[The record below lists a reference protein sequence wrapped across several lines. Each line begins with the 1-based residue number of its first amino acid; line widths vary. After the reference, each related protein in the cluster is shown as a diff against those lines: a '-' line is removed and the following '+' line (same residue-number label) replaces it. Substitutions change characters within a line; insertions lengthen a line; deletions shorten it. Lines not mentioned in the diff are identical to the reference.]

1 MRQKLAIALSLL
13 IGIVGAKAETQLP
26 SISLHLVG
34 DSTMSDKTNLAY
46 PERGWGQV
54 LPEFGLPQ
62 LSIKNH
68 AANGRSTKRFVDE
81 GRWSSVLSSLSAND
95 YVLIQFGHN
104 DQKREDP
111 ARFASADI
119 DYVNYLRQFIDDVE
133 SKGATAIIASS
144 ICRRHY
150 TDTGVLKRT
159 LTDYA
164 LAARRVASEKGV
176 LFVPMNRRTCEFL
189 TETGEAESQ
198 QYFIQV
204 PPDLYGRYPQ
214 GKIDN
219 THLNVVGA
227 AKVAQF
233 FVRELKT
240 LDHPLSDY
248 FYRDTL

>member
-1 MRQKLAIALSLL
+1 MSRKRTIAFLLL
-13 IGIVGAKAETQLP
+13 IGMASARAETQLS

-34 DSTMSDKTNLAY
+34 DSTMSDKPNLAY
-46 PERGWGQV
+46 PERGWGQI

-81 GRWSSVLSSLSAND
+81 GRWDSVLSSLSAND

-111 ARFASADI
+111 ARFANADT
-119 DYVNYLRQFIDDVE
+119 DYANYLSQFIDDVE
-133 SKGATAIIASS
+133 SKGANAIIASS

-164 LAARRVASEKGV
+164 AAAQRIAREKEV
-176 LFVPMNRRTCEFL
+176 LFVPMNHLTCHFFANI
-189 TETGEAESQ
+189 GEAESQ

-204 PPDLYGRYPQ
+204 PPDLYARYPQ
-214 GKIDN
+214 GKVDN

-233 FVRELKT
+233 FVRELET
-240 LDHPLSDY
+240 LAHPLSDY
-248 FYRDTL
+248 FYRDIL

>member
-1 MRQKLAIALSLL
+1 M
-13 IGIVGAKAETQLP
+13 
-26 SISLHLVG
+26 
-34 DSTMSDKTNLAY
+34 
-46 PERGWGQV
+46 
-54 LPEFGLPQ
+54 
-62 LSIKNH
+62 
-68 AANGRSTKRFVDE
+68 
-81 GRWSSVLSSLSAND
+81 
-95 YVLIQFGHN
+95 
-104 DQKREDP
+104 
-111 ARFASADI
+111 
-119 DYVNYLRQFIDDVE
+119 
-133 SKGATAIIASS
+133 
-144 ICRRHY
+144 
-150 TDTGVLKRT
+150 LKRT

-164 LAARRVASEKGV
+164 LAARRVASEKGE
-176 LFVPMNRRTCEFL
+176 LFVPMNRRTCEYL

>member
-1 MRQKLAIALSLL
+1 MRQKRAIALSLL
-13 IGIVGAKAETQLP
+13 IGMASAKAETQLP

-34 DSTMSDKTNLAY
+34 DSTMSNKPNLAY
-46 PERGWGQV
+46 PERGWGQI

-104 DQKREDP
+104 DQKSEDP
-111 ARFASADI
+111 TRYASADI
-119 DYVNYLRQFIDDVE
+119 DYANYLNQFINDVQD
-133 SKGATAIIASS
+133 KGAHVIIASS

-150 TDTGVLKRT
+150 TDTGTLKRT

-164 LAARRVASEKGV
+164 AAARRVAREKSV
-176 LFVPMNRRTCEFL
+176 LFVPMNHQTCHFL
-189 TETGEAESQ
+189 AKIGEAESQ

-204 PPDLYGRYPQ
+204 PPDLYGRYPE
-214 GKIDN
+214 GKVDN
-219 THLNVVGA
+219 THLNVMGA